1 MEYIERLEINKDGYS
16 SIEGAIHINRY
27 LSAKNL
33 CKGLKVLD
41 IACGEGYGSHLLT
54 KWGAKEVVGVDVSE
68 SAISEARKN
77 FKEKNISFLVSDAKD
92 LKGIEDETFDMVVSF
107 ETIEH
112 IDPPEEFL
120 KEIVRVSKSGAI
132 YVISCPNDYFYYP
145 NKNQGNPFHKKK
157 FHFKEFTELTEKVLG
172 NKVEYLI
179 GTYVNGYMNLN
190 LKDKFV
196 GFKGTDQMDMLKY
209 KTLSTLIVPPDT
221 NLSTEECC
229 YYIGVWNAKAKNAS
243 TSYPYS
249 HNELME
255 RIPKIEQL
263 HKDEISDL
271 LTSFEQEREEAQNKI
286 SDLLTSFEQERE
298 EAQNKISDLL
308 TSFEQE
314 RKELQKELIIE
325 SSENSLMKK
334 NIKEFATNYGD
345 LEQELSSILNS
356 RTYKLANKMSGVA
369 RKILGKE
376 K

>member
-1 MEYIERLEINKDGYS
+1 
-16 SIEGAIHINRY
+16 
-27 LSAKNL
+27 
-33 CKGLKVLD
+33 
-41 IACGEGYGSHLLT
+41 
-54 KWGAKEVVGVDVSE
+54 
-68 SAISEARKN
+68 
-77 FKEKNISFLVSDAKD
+77 
-92 LKGIEDETFDMVVSF
+92 
-107 ETIEH
+107 
-112 IDPPEEFL
+112 
-120 KEIVRVSKSGAI
+120 
-132 YVISCPNDYFYYP
+132 
-145 NKNQGNPFHKKK
+145 
-157 FHFKEFTELTEKVLG
+157 
-172 NKVEYLI
+172 
-179 GTYVNGYMNLN
+179 
-190 LKDKFV
+190 
-196 GFKGTDQMDMLKY
+196 MDMLKY

-286 SDLLTSFEQERE
+286 SDLLTSFEQER
-298 EAQNKISDLL
+298 
-308 TSFEQE
+308 
-314 RKELQKELIIE
+314 KELQKELIIE